1 MKTKKTGSNH
11 KKIITDSEMTQLENQ
26 LTLYCIPAVPHKQ
39 IEGTVESLRQYVPKK
54 QRLWER
60 QAERL
65 ADVLNTARQDAP
77 FFSWGY
83 WLAGIIFFTLG
94 YWIIAAADSNI
105 YAIMILMA
113 PTPFILGLLELFKGR
128 DAGMA
133 EMEISC
139 KLSIREVIL
148 ARVVVIGAYSVLL
161 NTLLSVFI
169 YYSQPGAYL
178 WQLTLFWLT
187 PFTLISAIALCV
199 AQKVKSGYAVAF
211 FLATWTTAVFIIQIT
226 GLAIILQT
234 VSTLAYLFI
243 TFFSAIVL
251 ICETRKMTNK
261 YFLLTTERWS
271 NCGFNS

>member
-1 MKTKKTGSNH
+1 VKTKKTGSNH

-26 LTLYCIPAVPHKQ
+26 FTRYNIPAIPHKQ

-83 WLAGIIFFTLG
+83 WLAGIVFFTLG
-94 YWIIAAADSNI
+94 YWIIAAADSNA
-105 YAIMILMA
+105 YAIMLLMA

-128 DAGMA
+128 DAGMT

-139 KLSIREVIL
+139 KLSLREVIL
-148 ARVVVIGAYSVLL
+148 ARVVVIGAYSILL
-161 NTLLSVFI
+161 NTLLSVSI
-169 YYSQPGAYL
+169 YHSQPGVYL

-187 PFTLISAIALCV
+187 PFTLISAIALYIV
-199 AQKVKSGYAVAF
+199 QKVRSGYAVTF
-211 FLATWTTAVFIIQIT
+211 FLATWATAVFIMQTT
-226 GLAIILQT
+226 GFAIILQT
-234 VSTLAYLFI
+234 VNALAYLLI
-243 TFFSAIVL
+243 TFFL
-251 ICETRKMTNK
+251 RL
-261 YFLLTTERWS
+261 F
-271 NCGFNS
+271 